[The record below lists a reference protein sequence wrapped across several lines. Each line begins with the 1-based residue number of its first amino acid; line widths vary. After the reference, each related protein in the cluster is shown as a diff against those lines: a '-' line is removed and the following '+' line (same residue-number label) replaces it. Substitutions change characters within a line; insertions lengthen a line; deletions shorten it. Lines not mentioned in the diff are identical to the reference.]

1 LRTAASAFTQPSV
14 EAAVAAHPERFV
26 VADVKWTGGTE
37 QMLDAVRL
45 HFQQLQQQEQQQEGA
60 VEAAPAQRS

>member
-1 LRTAASAFTQPSV
+1 MQPSV

-37 QMLDAVRL
+37 QMLDAVQQ
-45 HFQQLQQQEQQQEGA
+45 HFQQLDQQEQQHMNA
-60 VEAAPAQRS
+60 VGAAPAQCS